1 MSTESERNIEEENPL
16 IEDSDVESPGILPI
30 QQQVSGKKTTLKI
43 LPDGS
48 NHDKKEKDVEVGRG
62 VMDGISN
69 EVKCAESKNIEMHDS
84 PTSKS
89 ASSFTNIFPIPQD
102 RPPLKGS
109 TSTTAISST
118 GHHRHK
124 SDPMQKSARIG
135 RMYRVSSQQ
144 KGFMPSPSYLP
155 PDETDAQIP
164 KEEEENVSW
173 VDVGRACCCHSM
185 REWLSIIIGIA
196 SLLCCLYFF
205 LLSLSLLGTSF
216 KVVGGCTAGSM
227 LGSDTNPVASLCIGI
242 IATALLQ
249 SSSTTTSIV
258 VSLVTS
264 ENGNGLKV
272 QQAIYIVMG
281 ANIGTSVTSMIV
293 SLAHMSNED
302 EMERAFSGASLL
314 LVFNTLTALI
324 LFPLELVSN
333 YLYEFTKVML
343 PTSVGKSEKWEG
355 PVKKIV
361 SPLADK
367 IIISNKKLIEEIAN
381 GGTCEENYPVSC
393 NGDIVNYKNCVED
406 GSVGLIG
413 CSEST
418 GKCPVFFQLG
428 ATKDDDIVSG
438 WVCLVISL
446 FVLIVCLI
454 VLVALLKKILLGAS
468 TRIIY
473 KVNDSFLPTILF
485 EILKIKS
492 YLVVCIGNKH

>member
-1 MSTESERNIEEENPL
+1 MSTESERMKEEEENPL
-16 IEDSDVESPGILPI
+16 IESPGILPI
-30 QQQVSGKKTTLKI
+30 QQQVSGKKTTVKI
-43 LPDGS
+43 VSDAS
-48 NHDKKEKDVEVGRG
+48 NDHKGKEDVEVGNG
-62 VMDGISN
+62 VTDVSAKRKIEIQKKAVSDLG
-69 EVKCAESKNIEMHDS
+69 SK
-84 PTSKS
+84 T

-102 RPPLKGS
+102 GEPIKGS
-109 TSTTAISST
+109 TSNTAISSGT
-118 GHHRHK
+118 GHHRRK

-155 PDETDAQIP
+155 PDEADAQIP
-164 KEEEENVSW
+164 KEEDQNVSW
-173 VDVGRACCCHSM
+173 ADVGRACCCHSL
-185 REWLSIIIGIA
+185 REWFSIFVGIA

-264 ENGNGLKV
+264 DSGNGLKV

-293 SLAHMSNED
+293 SLAHMSHED

-324 LFPLELVSN
+324 LFPLELISN

-367 IIISNKKLIEEIAN
+367 IIIANKKLIEEIAN
-381 GGTCEENYPVSC
+381 GGTCEENYPVTCS
-393 NGDIVNYKNCVED
+393 GDVNYQNCVEN
-406 GSVGLIG
+406 GTVGLIG
-413 CSEST
+413 CSDST
-418 GKCPVFFQLG
+418 GKCPMFFQLG
-428 ATKDDDIVSG
+428 GTKDDDIVSG

-473 KVNDSFLPTILF
+473 KVNHSSFY
-485 EILKIKS
+485 K
-492 YLVVCIGNKH
+492 

>member
-1 MSTESERNIEEENPL
+1 MLNSKDHKSDEDNPL
-16 IEDSDVESPGILPI
+16 VGDDEIEIPGIVPL
-30 QQQVSGKKTTLKI
+30 QQQVSGKKISVQVTPMFHRDEDI
-43 LPDGS
+43 QHESSS
-48 NHDKKEKDVEVGRG
+48 NVSEGEASQK
-62 VMDGISN
+62 S
-69 EVKCAESKNIEMHDS
+69 IE
-84 PTSKS
+84 
-89 ASSFTNIFPIPQD
+89 AFPINTDDSISPVDKSRMTQD
-102 RPPLKGS
+102 NSKMVM
-109 TSTTAISST
+109 
-118 GHHRHK
+118 GHYRHL

-135 RMYRVSSQQ
+135 KIYRVSSQK
-144 KGFMPSPSYLP
+144 KGFAPSPSYLSP
-155 PDETDAQIP
+155 QGEADKSLVNDDTQNATW
-164 KEEEENVSW
+164 S
-173 VDVGRACCCHSM
+173 DVGQACCCHSP
-185 REWLSIIIGIA
+185 REWFSILVGVS

-264 ENGNGLKV
+264 ENGNGLQV

-314 LVFNTLTALI
+314 LVFNTLTAVI
-324 LFPLELVSN
+324 LFPLELMTR
-333 YLYEFTKVML
+333 YLYEFTKIML
-343 PTSVGKSEKWEG
+343 PTNVGKSDKWEG

-367 IIISNKKLIEEIAN
+367 IIMANKNLIEDIAN

-393 NGDIVNYKNCVED
+393 VDGIVDYNNCVEE
-406 GSVGLIG
+406 GSVGLIS

-418 GKCPVFFQLG
+418 GKCPIFFQVG
-428 ATKDDDIVSG
+428 GTKDDDIVSG
-438 WVCLVISL
+438 WVCLIMSL
-446 FVLIVCLI
+446 FLLIVCLI
-454 VLVALLKKILLGAS
+454 VLVSLLKKILLGAS

-473 KVNDSFLPTILF
+473 KV
-485 EILKIKS
+485 IKF
-492 YLVVCIGNKH
+492 